1 MHIKNIIGVMML
13 AGALTACT
21 AEKTSQKMEWE
32 VQTSKGWIP
41 AQVPSTIMGVLTS
54 NGIESEA
61 LTAEDYAKIDKTQF
75 DKGWRYRTS
84 FSLPSLKAGEHAL
97 LQFDGISYRANV
109 WLNGQQIADSANMYG
124 TFRQFEF
131 DVTKQVADD
140 NKLEVEVF
148 RAQPG
153 EPNTGFAD
161 WNPRPADESMGI
173 WREVKVKTCG
183 NVAVSHST
191 VRSRVSTSLDEAWL
205 TIATELW
212 NLSDQPV
219 EGIICGTADGQ
230 DFECPITL
238 KASEKCR
245 YTLPKE
251 LHISQPRLWWCHN
264 MGKPELCDLHLEF
277 IEVSQ
282 DGAKVKSDTEDVR
295 FGIREVH
302 SYLTDDGYRGFT
314 LNGKPVL
321 LRGAGWTDDIY
332 LRDTPE
338 SNRLQ
343 LEYVRDMNMNTV
355 RLEGFWG
362 TSQNLYDLCDELGLM
377 ILVGWSCH
385 WEWADY
391 LGSPC
396 DDLYGGILSDENI
409 ALIAQSFE
417 DQVMWLRYHP
427 SIIGWFV
434 GSDMLPKPELEKQY
448 QAFLSKEDDRDYLIS
463 AKDQKSEIS
472 GPSGTKMAGPYEY
485 VDPAYWYLSEAPGG
499 AFGFNTETGIG
510 AQLPVKESLEKMLGK
525 KLFPIDNR
533 WNILCTVSGSDM
545 NSLKQLSEVIH
556 YRFGDAKD
564 IDEYLRRAD
573 MLNYESTKAMF
584 ESFRARWPHTT
595 GIIQWML
602 NGARPGIY
610 WQLYDYYKQPNAAYY
625 GVKKANAP
633 VQLIYDYYQKAVYA
647 VNETLEPVSAKA
659 LMMLLKDGVTTQA
672 DQQIEVAPGTVVKAF
687 DIDLGDAPAAFLFL
701 KLVADDGSD
710 IAGNEYFIPAG
721 RDTYDWTKTTWV
733 HTPITEYTSYA
744 MLDGMCT
751 NKCELT
757 VSQSGD
763 NYKATVTNPTDKV
776 AFMIRLTAKDQ
787 NGQLL
792 CPAYWSDNY
801 LTLAPGETR
810 TVTCTVP
817 SLPNGATVTIQI
829 AQ

>member
-1 MHIKNIIGVMML
+1 
-13 AGALTACT
+13 
-21 AEKTSQKMEWE
+21 
-32 VQTSKGWIP
+32 
-41 AQVPSTIMGVLTS
+41 
-54 NGIESEA
+54 
-61 LTAEDYAKIDKTQF
+61 
-75 DKGWRYRTS
+75 
-84 FSLPSLKAGEHAL
+84 
-97 LQFDGISYRANV
+97 
-109 WLNGQQIADSANMYG
+109 
-124 TFRQFEF
+124 
-131 DVTKQVADD
+131 
-140 NKLEVEVF
+140 
-148 RAQPG
+148 
-153 EPNTGFAD
+153 
-161 WNPRPADESMGI
+161 
-173 WREVKVKTCG
+173 
-183 NVAVSHST
+183 
-191 VRSRVSTSLDEAWL
+191 
-205 TIATELW
+205 
-212 NLSDQPV
+212 
-219 EGIICGTADGQ
+219 
-230 DFECPITL
+230 
-238 KASEKCR
+238 
-245 YTLPKE
+245 
-251 LHISQPRLWWCHN
+251 
-264 MGKPELCDLHLEF
+264 
-277 IEVSQ
+277 
-282 DGAKVKSDTEDVR
+282 
-295 FGIREVH
+295 
-302 SYLTDDGYRGFT
+302 
-314 LNGKPVL
+314 
-321 LRGAGWTDDIY
+321 
-332 LRDTPE
+332 
-338 SNRLQ
+338 
-343 LEYVRDMNMNTV
+343 
-355 RLEGFWG
+355 
-362 TSQNLYDLCDELGLM
+362 
-377 ILVGWSCH
+377 
-385 WEWADY
+385 
-391 LGSPC
+391 
-396 DDLYGGILSDENI
+396 
-409 ALIAQSFE
+409 
-417 DQVMWLRYHP
+417 MWLRYHP
-427 SIIGWFV
+427 SIFGWFV

-485 VDPAYWYLSEAPGG
+485 VDPAYWYLPEAPGG

-633 VQLIYDYYQKAVYA
+633 VQLIYDYYQKAIYA